1 MINGPPLANV
11 QGLVTPRPFFFFNS
25 MDGSVYKKKPE
36 VGNSSMSIQP
46 GGQAH
51 GNLAASC
58 MHGGMLTV
66 G

>member
-11 QGLVTPRPFFFFNS
+11 QGLVTPRPFFLTVC
-25 MDGSVYKKKPE
+25 MDRCTKKKPE
-36 VGNSSMSIQP
+36 VGNSSVSIQP

-51 GNLAASC
+51 GNPAASC